1 MSLRTRLLVVLA
13 GLFLLPLAVGGL
25 ILAAVL
31 PDARSDRAS
40 GAAGVGAAAVADEL
54 ADTCAALG
62 LAARNAALEAATTR
76 DRQAAVDVVVQV
88 GYAEYAALLDP
99 AGEPVATAGTL
110 PSDAGPPAR
119 LSLCSEAGGEG
130 SVVAQRVPVSGIPGV
145 RQAVVAVDVVPLVRD
160 RLGQLVDADAEV
172 VVVQAGRVVASTAD
186 QATARQ
192 LARLAANP
200 RADVPN
206 GWVARVERAEPLPY
220 SVVVA
225 LPEADEGLRTGPLVL
240 VAGAAALAAGL
251 LVTAVARDLSRPYAE
266 LTRAAERVAR
276 GDLDAQVDTAEEGE
290 AGRLGSALNSVV
302 DELRRS
308 LSELERSRD
317 ELRGSL
323 ERIGDTLSATHDLD
337 GLLHVVLDTAVAT
350 AGTRAG
356 LVLYR
361 KGIDL
366 ELVAEQGLADLDVV
380 PPTIVRPGEGV
391 LGRVVTTGLP
401 ARGRIGSGAAELEP
415 SDAEPT
421 ALDVLAVPLRS
432 SGAIV
437 GVLAVYRSADRRP
450 FEPADTDALS
460 TLAGQAGIAIDNIAL
475 HQEAQRLSTTD
486 PLTGIWNFRYLSMSL
501 AREIERSTRF
511 DRPLAVLMLDLDHF
525 KSVND
530 TYGHARGDAVLRE
543 LTHRVIEHIREVDIF
558 ARYGG
563 EEFVVVLPETT
574 VEGAA
579 QLADRICAAVR
590 REPFRT
596 EGEQPIDVTLS
607 IGGAAFPAQG
617 STPATLMR
625 AADQALYV
633 AKDRG
638 RDGWFIPGMSSG
650 ELQRH

>member
-13 GLFLLPLAVGGL
+13 GLFLLPLAVGGV

-40 GAAGVGAAAVADEL
+40 GAAGVGAGAVADEL

-62 LAARNAALEAATTR
+62 LAARNAALEAATMGNG
-76 DRQAAVDVVVQV
+76 QAAVDVVVRAR
-88 GYAEYAALLDP
+88 YAEYAALLDP
-99 AGEPVATAGTL
+99 AGRPVATAGTL
-110 PSDAGPPAR
+110 PSDAGAPDQLPV
-119 LSLCSEAGGEG
+119 CSETGGTG
-130 SVVAQRVPVSGIPGV
+130 HVVAQRVPVSGLPGV
-145 RQAVVAVDVVPLVRD
+145 RQAVVAVGVVPLVRD
-160 RLGQLVDADAEV
+160 RLARLVGADAEV
-172 VVVQAGRVVASTAD
+172 VVVQEGRVVASTGD
-186 QATARQ
+186 GPSVGQ
-192 LARLAANP
+192 LAELAGNP
-200 RADVPN
+200 RADVPA
-206 GWVARVERAEPLPY
+206 GWVAAVERAKPLPF

-225 LPEADEGLRTGPLVL
+225 LPEADDGLRTGHLLL

-251 LVTAVARDLSRPYAE
+251 LVAAVARDLSRPYAE

-276 GDLDAQVDTAEEGE
+276 GDLDAPVDTEEEGE
-290 AGRLGSALNSVV
+290 AGRLGSALTSVV
-302 DELRRS
+302 EELRRS
-308 LSELERSRD
+308 LAELERSRD

-323 ERIGDTLSATHDLD
+323 ERIGDTLSATHNLD
-337 GLLHVVLDTAVAT
+337 GLLHVVLDTALAT

-380 PPTIVRPGEGV
+380 PPTAVRPGDGV
-391 LGRVVTTGLP
+391 LGRVVTSGLP
-401 ARGRIGSGAAELEP
+401 VRGRIGSGAEDLEP
-415 SDAEPT
+415 SAAEP
-421 ALDVLAVPLRS
+421 AGLDVLAVPLRS

-450 FEPADTDALS
+450 FEPSDTDHLA

-486 PLTGIWNFRYLSMSL
+486 PLTGVWNFRYLSMSL

-543 LTHRVIEHIREVDIF
+543 LTHRVMEHIREVDIF

-579 QLADRICAAVR
+579 QLADRICSAVR

-596 EGEQPIDVTLS
+596 EGEQPITVTLS